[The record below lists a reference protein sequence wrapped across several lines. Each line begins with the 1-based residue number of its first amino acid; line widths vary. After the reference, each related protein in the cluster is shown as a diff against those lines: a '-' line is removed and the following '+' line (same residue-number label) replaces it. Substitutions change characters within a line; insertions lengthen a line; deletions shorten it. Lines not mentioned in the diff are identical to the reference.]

1 MRTSVIFLSSTP
13 LSADQSTELSAA
25 PIKGR
30 TQVTLDMTGMDEA
43 SYAINDIKIDWGDAN
58 IIYEYKRDPVKDYT
72 ATSIFDE
79 LLYGKMGGSIAT
91 RYEHIFTS
99 LSSIDIITYLIQVFA
114 YAENGYR
121 HDYVIY
127 LPVFPESYYDSLD
140 ELDILTTQM
149 LPLSTN
155 DTVVNMASGKSGQT
169 LICVLS
175 S

>member
-1 MRTSVIFLSSTP
+1 MNTSVIFQSSSP

-25 PIKGR
+25 PIKGH
-30 TQVTLDMTGMDEA
+30 TNVILDMTGIDE
-43 SYAINDIKIDWGDAN
+43 SLYAINDIKINWGDVDLY
-58 IIYEYKRDPVKDYT
+58 YEYKRDPVKDYT
-72 ATSIFDE
+72 VTSIFDE
-79 LLYGKMGGSIAT
+79 LLFGKMGGSIAV
-91 RYEHIFTS
+91 RYEHAFTS
-99 LSSIDIITYLIQVFA
+99 LSSVDIITYLIEVFV
-114 YAENGYR
+114 YAENGFR
-121 HDYVIY
+121 HDYVVW

>member
-1 MRTSVIFLSSTP
+1 MRTSVIFLSSSP
-13 LSADQSTELSAA
+13 LSADQTTVLSAA

-30 TQVTLDMTGMDEA
+30 TNVILDMTGIDE
-43 SYAINDIKIDWGDAN
+43 SLYAINDIKLNWGDVDVYN
-58 IIYEYKRDPVKDYT
+58 EYKRDPVKDYT
-72 ATSIFDE
+72 TTSIFDE
-79 LLYGKMGGSIAT
+79 ILYGKMGGSIAV

-99 LSSIDIITYLIQVFA
+99 LSSIDIITYLLEVFA

-121 HDYVIY
+121 HDYSVF

-140 ELDILTTQM
+140 ELDIITTQM

-155 DTVVNMASGKSGQT
+155 DTVVNMASGSSGQT